1 MVSPVKK
8 KRKEYLTEAEALKVI
23 RDNDRNMKAAALTIV
38 EEFFMKIPLE
48 EMPSQDLEEMDATI
62 KKISLKLGENCLSNP
77 LIVFFFHFV
86 VLLFP
91 LGMIVI
97 LIISLFQ
104 GVS

>member
-62 KKISLKLGENCLSNP
+62 KKISLKLGEC
-77 LIVFFFHFV
+77 
-86 VLLFP
+86 
-91 LGMIVI
+91 MWM
-97 LIISLFQ
+97 
-104 GVS
+104 